1 MRGIHEA
8 FAFVTLAANVVAAVW
23 GAVAWSR
30 GIPSRAFWYVL
41 RVAQVTV
48 VIEVIFGVVVLASG
62 HKAPD
67 ELHYVYGV
75 ATLVVALVTE
85 GMRFG
90 ASQRELE
97 EVDDPENLPRRERIL
112 MARRIVLREIG
123 IMTVGVI
130 LVVTLLIR
138 AAQSGGLF

>member
-1 MRGIHEA
+1 MRAIHEA

-30 GIPSRAFWYVL
+30 GNPSRPFWYVL

-48 VIEVIFGVVVLASG
+48 VIEVVLGLVLLASG

-67 ELHYVYGV
+67 ELHYVYAV
-75 ATLVVALVTE
+75 STLVVALVTE

-112 MARRIVLREIG
+112 LARKIVLREIG
-123 IMTVGVI
+123 IMTVGLI

>member
-1 MRGIHEA
+1 MSAVHEA
-8 FAFVTLAANVVAAVW
+8 FAIVTLAANVAAAVW
-23 GAVAWSR
+23 GAVAWQR

-41 RVAQVTV
+41 RVAQGTV
-48 VIEVIFGVVVLASG
+48 IVQVLLGFVLLAQG
-62 HKAPD
+62 KRPPD
-67 ELHYVYGV
+67 ELHYVYAV
-75 ATLVVALVTE
+75 APLFVALVTE
-85 GMRFG
+85 AMRAG

-97 EVDDPENLPRRERIL
+97 EVDDPEALPRRDRIL
-112 MARRIVLREIG
+112 LARRIVLREIG